1 MPTTFLLSLCVFS
14 VLSGRDLPDDLA
26 IVFHVEHLRADD
38 LPTLPFRP

>member
-1 MPTTFLLSLCVFS
+1 MPTTFLPSLCVFS